1 MIQTLELKFLNEN
14 EKVVT
19 LTVDNPTVPVN
30 PTLIKQ
36 VMDKIVAN
44 NVFTSSGG
52 TVVAV
57 QGARLVGKEIID
69 IDL

>member
-1 MIQTLELKFLNEN
+1 MQTLELKFLNES

-19 LTVDNPTVPVN
+19 LTVDNPTIPVS
-30 PTLIKQ
+30 PTLINQ

-52 TVVAV
+52 FVVAK
-57 QGARLVGKEIID
+57 QGARLVGKEIVEIE
-69 IDL
+69 L